1 MTDFR
6 DVVAAHRFEQGFA
19 DPDGQTRTVWA
30 DYAVQKTDDG
40 GERRAIL
47 HVEAEDEL
55 RGTGAAG
62 RFMQQLADHARDEK
76 LILTPRCSY
85 AVAWFKRHPDYAD
98 VLG

>member
-6 DVVAAHRFEQGFA
+6 DIPAEQRYEQTFA
-19 DPDGQTRTVWA
+19 DAGGEARRVWA
-30 DYAVQKTDDG
+30 DYAVQGD
-40 GERRAIL
+40 RRAIL

-62 RFMQQLADHARDEK
+62 KFMQSLADHARAEK
-76 LILTPRCSY
+76 LTLTPRCSY